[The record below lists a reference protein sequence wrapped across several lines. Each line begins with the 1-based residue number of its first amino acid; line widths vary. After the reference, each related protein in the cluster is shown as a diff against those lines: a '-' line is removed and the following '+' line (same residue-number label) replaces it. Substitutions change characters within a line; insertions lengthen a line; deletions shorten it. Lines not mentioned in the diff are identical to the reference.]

1 MLRERASLWTD
12 RLLLLLLQSICRHY
26 QINLSGF
33 NMQCENAARVFKA
46 AIRVYSFMPAF
57 IFHCC
62 FSTGRT
68 VGILKL
74 KNACSLLHACSFW
87 LYLKALKQLVFRDL
101 GNVASLFL
109 SITDSSNSYSLLA
122 TIFRIELKMWVW
134 FYKKG
139 LPPPVCSWPLD
150 TENHLLALVCLT
162 IKNHPE
168 IGQLWSARPSS
179 SQTLEHQNLLW
190 TTWSVCNNWRTLRFY
205 IQLWIVLSG

>member
-134 FYKKG
+134 FYKKVP
-139 LPPPVCSWPLD
+139 LPQFAVGRSSPKTTCSRSYVWRSK
-150 TENHLLALVCLT
+150 
-162 IKNHPE
+162 I
-168 IGQLWSARPSS
+168 IQRSANYDQPDQAVRK
-179 SQTLEHQNLLW
+179 L
-190 TTWSVCNNWRTLRFY
+190 
-205 IQLWIVLSG
+205 